1 MDLIY
6 TDANRTDI
14 GVLLAYEL
22 DLAFG
27 QDENDFECTVSS
39 NDHCCVPGTYLYI
52 EGTEYGGIV
61 DAISNDT
68 AAQEITYSGRTWQG
82 ILNSKVIQPDSGK
95 DYLTLSG
102 EANTVISTL
111 LSRLGLGDLMQAST
125 DNSELTITSYEMPRY
140 AGGYDGIAKMLSDVG
155 GKLLFSYQD
164 GNIILS
170 ALPQHDY
177 SQDEE
182 FDSDLV
188 DYKSK
193 RCYTTVNHLICL
205 GDGELAER
213 EVIHLYADAEGN
225 ISQTQTFT
233 GLEEYAETYDY
244 SNAESTK
251 ELIKGGTERLKELWG
266 QDELQIDFSG
276 DSEAYDIGDIV
287 GAIDNVTKIAVSAEI
302 QKKIVT
308 VKNGQVTISYEV
320 GGLNN
325 G

>member
-27 QDENDFECTVSS
+27 QDENSFECTVSS
-39 NDHCCVPGTYLYI
+39 NNHCCSPGSFLYI

-61 DAISNDT
+61 DAIANDT

-82 ILNSKVIQPDSGK
+82 ILNSKVIQPDSGQ

-111 LSRLGLGDLMQAST
+111 LSRLGMRDLMQAST
-125 DNSELTITSYEMPRY
+125 DASGLTISSYQMPRY
-140 AGGYDGIAKMLSDVG
+140 VGGYNGIAKMLSAVG
-155 GKLLFSYQD
+155 GKLLFSYQN
-164 GNIILS
+164 GKITLS
-170 ALPQHDY
+170 AVPRHDY

-182 FDSDLV
+182 FNSDLI
-188 DYKSK
+188 DYQSK
-193 RCYTTVNHLICL
+193 RCYKTVNHLICL
-205 GDGELAER
+205 GKGELSER
-213 EVIHLYADAEGN
+213 VVVHLYADEQGI

-233 GLEEYAETYDY
+233 GLDEYAEAYDY
-244 SNAESTK
+244 SNAESTE

-276 DSEAYDIGDIV
+276 ESEAYDIGDIV

-308 VKNGQVTISYEV
+308 VKNGQVTVSYEV

>member
-6 TDANRTDI
+6 TDAQRTDI

-27 QDENDFECTVSS
+27 EDENDFECIVSS
-39 NDHCCVPGTYLYI
+39 HNHCCSPGSYLYM

-61 DAISNDT
+61 DAMANDT

-102 EANTVISTL
+102 EANKVIAAL
-111 LSRLGLGDLMQAST
+111 LSRLGLGDLMEAST
-125 DNSELTITSYEMPRY
+125 DASGLTITSYQMPRY
-140 AGGYDGIAKMLSDVG
+140 ISGYDGIVKMLSAVG
-155 GKLLFSYQD
+155 GKLLFSYQ
-164 GNIILS
+164 GGKVILS
-170 ALPQHDY
+170 AVSRHDY

-182 FDSDLV
+182 FNSDLI
-188 DYKSK
+188 DYQSK
-193 RCYTTVNHLICL
+193 RCYRTVNHLICL
-205 GDGELAER
+205 GKGELSER
-213 EVIHLYADAEGN
+213 VVVHLYADEQGN
-225 ISQTQTFT
+225 ISQNQTFT

-244 SNAESTK
+244 PNAESNE
-251 ELIKGGTERLKELWG
+251 ELVESGTERLKELW
-266 QDELQIDFSG
+266 QQNELQIDFS
-276 DSEAYDIGDIV
+276 DESETYDIGDIV
-287 GAIDNVTKIAVSAEI
+287 GAVDNVTQIAVSAEI

-308 VKNGQVTISYEV
+308 VKNGQVTVSYEV